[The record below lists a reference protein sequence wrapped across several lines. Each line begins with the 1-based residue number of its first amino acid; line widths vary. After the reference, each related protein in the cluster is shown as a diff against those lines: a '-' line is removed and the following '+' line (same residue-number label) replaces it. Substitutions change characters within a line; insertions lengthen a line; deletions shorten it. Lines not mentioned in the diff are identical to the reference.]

1 MGDILSSCPKLGT
14 LCLSKNPIDR
24 VPHYRVVVSAL
35 VPQLKVLDGAPIES
49 DTRSKAT
56 NAMILDASAAMNQ
69 IREEIEDEE
78 RLEMCIMDT
87 EDMYSATR
95 LAQSSIGNLSRDG
108 IGSGGCNSPAVGA
121 VPDTGSELT
130 HGSDVVLA
138 GGVAAA
144 MRKRRANKSAAAA
157 EGFANRN
164 SYDSAD
170 SDDAKPRTSADLDT
184 TTSATSGDYLQEG
197 DLTMCVLGH
206 QPRPGTSGGNRPG
219 TSSSP
224 RRSSQKRSGLA
235 SRGGTKSGSE
245 SPLLPLSPA
254 ASTERKRGSSKK
266 LLADADEPANSVS
279 FPDPFA
285 RPSSGGRPPR
295 SPLLGGSTP
304 RIGSPYQHNE
314 TRPSTTMSNGRP
326 MSTYS
331 SYSDDGA
338 NLSELALSA
347 PSAPFKV
354 SVPLAMK
361 GDDLVALRS
370 RLAPPSAS
378 CSEDEGGEDHETIT
392 SGNSHSTRS
401 SSTRHKEPPLRVSTT
416 RQTASSAALL
426 EVNEYDNGKKDREDT
441 NTTGQVKGIA
451 LLQNKSSIVHRDVV
465 IRRSNRAYCDDDDDD
480 DDEDILVDH
489 DSRHNLMLGRNRG
502 GNPNGV
508 SSPKVS
514 ARGAKLGADLMAQMS
529 GKSKSAAFLLDDE
542 EEDEKEAEETHTS
555 SGLGKESIFSS
566 RPPVAPAGGPTLSSI
581 VSHILFYYCS

>member
-1 MGDILSSCPKLGT
+1 MS
-14 LCLSKNPIDR
+14 
-24 VPHYRVVVSAL
+24 VL
-35 VPQLKVLDGAPIES
+35 VPQLKVLDGAPI
-49 DTRSKAT
+49 DITTRSKAT

-87 EDMYSATR
+87 NDMYSAQRT
-95 LAQSSIGNLSRDG
+95 AQSAVGNVSRDG
-108 IGSGGCNSPAVGA
+108 LGTGGCNSPAVGA

-144 MRKRRANKSAAAA
+144 MRKRRANKAAAT

-170 SDDAKPRTSADLDT
+170 SDDAKPKANAASTSGDAGGPST
-184 TTSATSGDYLQEG
+184 TGDYLQEG

-206 QPRPGTSGGNRPG
+206 QPRPGTSGGNRTV

-224 RRSSQKRSGLA
+224 RRSTSQKMGGLA
-235 SRGGTKSGSE
+235 SRGGQKSGSE
-245 SPLLPLSPA
+245 SSILPLSPA
-254 ASTERKRGSSKK
+254 ASMERKRGSSKK
-266 LLADADEPANSVS
+266 LLADSDEPVNSVS

-295 SPLLGGSTP
+295 SPLLGASTP
-304 RIGSPYQHNE
+304 RVGSPYQHNE

-378 CSEDEGGEDHETIT
+378 CSDDEGGGDDHDTIM

-401 SSTRHKEPPLRVSTT
+401 SSTRHKDPPLRVSTA
-416 RQTASSAALL
+416 RQTTSSAALL
-426 EVNEYDNGKKDREDT
+426 EVNEYDNGIKDRGHKSCVED
-441 NTTGQVKGIA
+441 NSVSGSSGQVKGIA
-451 LLQNKSSIVHRDVV
+451 LLQNQSTRKSSIVYRDVV
-465 IRRSNRAYCDDDDDD
+465 KRRSNRAYCDDDEDE

-489 DSRHNLMLGRNRG
+489 DSRHNLMMGRNRG
-502 GNPNGV
+502 GSTSGA

-529 GKSKSAAFLLDDE
+529 GKSKSNSAAFVLDDDD
-542 EEDEKEAEETHTS
+542 EDKGSEDIQPS
-555 SGLGKESIFSS
+555 SGFGKESIFSS

-581 VSHILFYYCS
+581 VRLNLHLLLYL